1 MDLRTIWGRAR
12 DWTWLALGSL
22 CMVCVGW
29 RFNVPL
35 ASWLGPLF
43 LIRFFRD
50 RQRWPSTLL
59 AIPLLAAGA
68 YIQMNGGWDL
78 DAWMI
83 PLFSLLRPVAFF
95 IALYADRALHRRLP
109 RGLATLVYPSVF
121 LAVDYAIGFTP
132 LGTIMS
138 GSATQFSMP
147 VITQLASLTGL
158 WGIGFLAGWTASVL
172 NTLYE
177 DRSDPGA
184 SKKTMWALAAVLLS
198 VAVFGGLRLSLA
210 TPVSPTVRIGSVT
223 VPHPRDYWD
232 WIDEGT
238 PREVVAGHLDELAS
252 IESMLFAAS
261 RRAAVADAKIVFW
274 SEGNAVLTEDDELAF
289 LDRAGAFARENQ
301 VYLGAAVLVLR
312 YGQTISDNKVIMIA
326 PDGSVAFTYV
336 KTKSWYPTGSDG
348 ILRVVD
354 TPYGRIGAAV
364 CFDMDFPSFVNR
376 FARLSADIVL
386 VPSFDSEKIRP
397 YHTEVGMLRAVENGF
412 AMVRQVSNGESMAV
426 DSVGRVLARQ
436 DYFRTADR
444 LMLADVP
451 TRRARTLYGLLGD
464 WFAWAGSALALVLI
478 SLGAFRRRG
487 G

>member
-1 MDLRTIWGRAR
+1 MDFRTIWGRAR
-12 DWTWLALGSL
+12 DWTWLTLGSI
-22 CMVCVGW
+22 CMVFVGW

-35 ASWLGPLF
+35 ASWLAPLF

-68 YIQMNGGWDL
+68 YIQMAGGWDL

-109 RGLATLVYPSVF
+109 RALATLVYPSVF

-138 GSATQFSMP
+138 GSATQFSLP
-147 VITQLASLTGL
+147 VIAQLASLTGL

-177 DRSDPGA
+177 ERSNPTRSRKLA
-184 SKKTMWALAAVLLS
+184 WALAAALS
-198 VAVFGGLRLSLA
+198 FVAVFGGLRLALA
-210 TPVSPTVRIGSVT
+210 QPVSSTVRVGSVT
-223 VPHPRDYWD
+223 VPHPRDYWN

-238 PREVVAGHLDELAS
+238 PREAVAGHLDELAS
-252 IESMLFAAS
+252 IEGELFEGS
-261 RRAAVADAKIVFW
+261 RRAVGAGARIVFW
-274 SEGNAVLTEDDELAF
+274 SEGNCVLTEDDEQAF
-289 LDRAGAFARENQ
+289 LERASAFARENQ
-301 VYLGAAVLVLR
+301 VYLGAAVLTLK
-312 YGQTISDNKVIMIA
+312 YGKSISDNKVVMVA
-326 PDGSVAFTYV
+326 PDGSLAFTYV

-376 FARLSADIVL
+376 FARLEADIVL
-386 VPSFDSEKIRP
+386 VPSFDSERIRP
-397 YHTEVGMLRAVENGF
+397 YHTEVGMFRAVENGF

-426 DSVGRVLARQ
+426 DSHGRVLARQ
-436 DYFRTADR
+436 DYFRTADK

-451 TRRARTLYGLLGD
+451 TRRVLTLYGLLGD
-464 WFAWAGSALALVLI
+464 WFAWAGSALALALVA
-478 SLGAFRRRG
+478 LGIVRRQVV
-487 G
+487 